1 MNIFVG
7 NLTAAVTA
15 DDLRQMFGSYGTIIN
30 AIVMRDTATGLPLG
44 YGHVYLVPEQAA
56 YEAIVNLHNTMLNG
70 SHLSVRECVYRSR
83 PEQRV
88 KRQRGEGR
96 SGAWRGR
103 DVITITIF
111 PRLPPGNSKPARAA
125 LSRRPAPPSSK
136 IRPRQ
141 S

>member
-15 DDLRQMFGSYGTIIN
+15 DHLRLLFGGYGTIIN

-56 YEAIVNLHNTMLNG
+56 CEAIVNLHNSMLNG
-70 SHLSVRECVYRSR
+70 SRLSVRECVYRSR

-88 KRQRGEGR
+88 KRQ
-96 SGAWRGR
+96 AWRGVER
-103 DVITITIF
+103 RVAGARRHNDYNLS
-111 PRLPPGNSKPARAA
+111 LPPSWQ
-125 LSRRPAPPSSK
+125 
-136 IRPRQ
+136 RQ
-141 S
+141 IG

>member
-15 DDLRQMFGSYGTIIN
+15 DDLRQLFGGYGTIIN

-88 KRQRGEGR
+88 KRQ
-96 SGAWRGR
+96 SWRGMER
-103 DVITITIF
+103 RVA
-111 PRLPPGNSKPARAA
+111 GARRHNDYD
-125 LSRRPAPPSSK
+125 LSPPSSW
-136 IRPRQ
+136 Q
-141 S
+141 QQTG